1 MTAQAPDAL
10 AQAIALLHRAGHT
23 WHVPL
28 LQAARQGL
36 IALRFVAPGARVPVR
51 AFDPTASPLP
61 AVAVLCADDRSG
73 RCRPSDFPQAARWLR
88 WARAFMLHGT
98 GGREEHYAEAVA
110 AALHVRRVLVVDLPS
125 RVVPEWL
132 ELARRVAPKADGL
145 ILLPPPNAVHP
156 IAQRPN

>member
-1 MTAQAPDAL
+1 MTAQAPDAV
-10 AQAIALLHRAGHT
+10 AEAIALLHRAGHT
-23 WHVPL
+23 WHLPL

-36 IALRFVAPGARVPVR
+36 IALRFIRPGERVPVR
-51 AFDPTASPLP
+51 ALDPTALRLP
-61 AVAVLCADDRSG
+61 AVAVLCGDDHSD

-125 RVVPEWL
+125 RAVPEWL
-132 ELARRVAPKADGL
+132 ELARRVAPKAHGL
-145 ILLPPPNAVHP
+145 MLLPPPGAAHP